1 MVRLFTP
8 PFDRSEQQP
17 GYVGAYPAGIR
28 ENGGQYT
35 HAAVWFAMALLRAGR
50 RQEGWD
56 LLDLLNPSSRCTDG
70 TLARQFKTEPYWM
83 PADIYTHSGVCGHGG
98 WSLYTGAAGWYYRAV
113 LEELLGL
120 RFRDGRLTLSPSLPP
135 EWNRFSAS
143 IREGDAV
150 LLVEVVRTGN
160 RSLTVDGQ
168 PAEQIPADGGSHT
181 ILLTI

>member
-1 MVRLFTP
+1 
-8 PFDRSEQQP
+8 
-17 GYVGAYPAGIR
+17 
-28 ENGGQYT
+28 
-35 HAAVWFAMALLRAGR
+35 
-50 RQEGWD
+50 
-56 LLDLLNPSSRCTDG
+56 
-70 TLARQFKTEPYWM
+70 M
-83 PADIYTHSGVCGHGG
+83 PADIYTQSGVCGHGG

-120 RFRDGRLTLSPSLPP
+120 RFRDGRLTLSPSPPP

-150 LLVEVVRTGN
+150 LSVEVVRTGN